1 MPTMKP
7 IQQNVIPDVR
17 AIAGPKRQATQAAAT
32 SSPPHQ
38 TIGASP
44 PEWPAPATA
53 GRLCW
58 LFGMPMIDLFQH
70 GVRTE

>member
-1 MPTMKP
+1 MKP

-17 AIAGPKRQATQAAAT
+17 AIAGPKRHATQAAAA

-38 TIGASP
+38 TIAASP

-53 GRLCW
+53 ARLCW
-58 LFGMPMIDLFQH
+58 LFRMPTISSFEHD
-70 GVRTE
+70 VRTE